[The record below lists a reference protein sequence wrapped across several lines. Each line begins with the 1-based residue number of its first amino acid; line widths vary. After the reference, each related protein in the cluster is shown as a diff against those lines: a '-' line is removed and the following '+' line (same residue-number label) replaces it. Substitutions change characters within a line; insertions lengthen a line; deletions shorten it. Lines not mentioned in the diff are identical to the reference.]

1 MEKKRIMALDVGE
14 KRIGIAISDPTGTV
28 VSPLMTYKRK
38 DPDRDADFVV
48 GLLREKGADLLL
60 LGLPVLP
67 SGKEGTQAAKI
78 REFAK
83 KLEERG
89 IRVEFWDERYTT
101 DMAMEILK
109 GRSIKE
115 KKEKRD
121 ALAAALILEEY
132 LRVKI

>member
-48 GLLREKGADLLL
+48 GLLREKGAELLL

-67 SGKEGTQAAKI
+67 SGKEGTQAAKV
-78 REFAK
+78 REFAR
-83 KLEERG
+83 KLEESG
-89 IRVEFWDERYTT
+89 I
-101 DMAMEILK
+101 L
-109 GRSIKE
+109 GREVYHGYGHGAFEGPRHKRKKE
-115 KKEKRD
+115 KKGCFGSCP
-121 ALAAALILEEY
+121 Y
-132 LRVKI
+132 S